1 MCNTANTDKSITI
14 QTNAG
19 TMADTHHD
27 TDMQAAEPQATS
39 QQQQP
44 PSASPSPKRPGL
56 EEIRGECN
64 PPRPYANDNLFWEA
78 EDELFPVL
86 TEEEIN
92 NIETAFAQ
100 STNMLV
106 FHLNPDDATRHN
118 IVNFREE
125 IISNC
130 KYFFNLTFP
139 APLSG
144 GTATSN
150 TLMGTPNER
159 HIKAW
164 SAAKRGYML
173 LPKVMILVSYQHAAH
188 IDPPQSLNQLEYS
201 NTDYMSPNDLRKAFR
216 ALGAPDYIVCSHSRN
231 GTRRTERW
239 PSFGCI
245 NRRSDKLFR
254 FRVMFPNQALTE
266 LVYANYHAL
275 RRTQSTHEDIP
286 NSLQLRPL
294 SEIHWDQPTQTFFN
308 PILPANSHLR
318 YTKLRLSPIPPSILH
333 LC

>member
-1 MCNTANTDKSITI
+1 MCNTANTDKSIPI

-19 TMADTHHD
+19 TKADTHHD
-27 TDMQAAEPQATS
+27 TDMQAAEPQGTS

-201 NTDYMSPNDLRKAFR
+201 NTDYMSPNDLGKAFR
-216 ALGAPDYIVCSHSRN
+216 ALGAPDYIV
-231 GTRRTERW
+231 
-239 PSFGCI
+239 
-245 NRRSDKLFR
+245 
-254 FRVMFPNQALTE
+254 
-266 LVYANYHAL
+266 
-275 RRTQSTHEDIP
+275 
-286 NSLQLRPL
+286 
-294 SEIHWDQPTQTFFN
+294 
-308 PILPANSHLR
+308 
-318 YTKLRLSPIPPSILH
+318 
-333 LC
+333 